1 MIAGIALAAGGRLL
15 IIAAQWDSFG
25 ESSQQWRVSVR
36 PRGQV
41 RERPVNGT
49 VLIRA
54 PSSRLAEGIVTHI
67 RRTPVDVSLARAQH
81 AAYADALAAC
91 GWMIAQVPAAEDC
104 PDSVF
109 VEDAVVVCED
119 LAAPAR
125 RAEVPGVAGLL
136 RSMGLRTAWIEEPG
150 TLDGGDVLQAGHT
163 VYVGRGGRTNGAGIR
178 QLRALLAPLGRT
190 VIAVPL
196 SNVLHLKSAVTALPD
211 GTFLLLPQLVPAG
224 LFPAVRPV
232 DEESGCH
239 VVPLGADRV
248 LIAASAPRTAELL
261 DDLGFTPV
269 VADIGEFEKLEG
281 CVTCLSVL
289 LPGQ

>member
-1 MIAGIALAAGGRLL
+1 METFGHAATGMLRLA
-15 IIAAQWDSFG
+15 
-25 ESSQQWRVSVR
+25 
-36 PRGQV
+36 PRRRRTGV
-41 RERPVNGT
+41 REGSVNGT
-49 VLIRA
+49 AFVRV

-67 RRTPVDVSLARAQH
+67 SRTRVDVALARAQH
-81 AAYADALAAC
+81 AAYGDALAAC
-91 GWMIAQVPAAEDC
+91 GWVIRQVPAAEDC

-109 VEDAVVVCED
+109 IEDAVVVCED
-119 LAAPAR
+119 LAVLAHPGASAR
-125 RAEVPGVAGLL
+125 RAEVAGVARIV
-136 RSMGLRTAWIEEPG
+136 RSLGLRTARIQEPG

-196 SNVLHLKSAVTALPD
+196 GNVLHLKSAVTALPD

-232 DEESGCH
+232 AEEGGCH
-239 VVPLGADRV
+239 VVPLGGDQV
-248 LIAASAPRTAELL
+248 LIAASAPRTAEFL
-261 DDLGFTPV
+261 DDLGFAPV
-269 VADIGEFEKLEG
+269 VVDISEFEKLEG

-289 LPGQ
+289 LPGR